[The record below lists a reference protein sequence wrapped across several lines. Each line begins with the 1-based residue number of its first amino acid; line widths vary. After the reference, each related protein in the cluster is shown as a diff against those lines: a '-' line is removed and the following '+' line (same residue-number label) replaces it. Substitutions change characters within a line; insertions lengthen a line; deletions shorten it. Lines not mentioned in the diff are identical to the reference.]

1 MYKIVPTKLA
11 VSENKLI
18 VGRRVLAELEDA
30 ETADQIYEMMVD
42 MYLSAKKHG
51 ACDAM
56 IIGGLI
62 VAGVG
67 LAVKGFLAAKD
78 LKK

>member
-11 VSENKLI
+11 VSDSKLI
-18 VGRRVLAELEDA
+18 AGRRVLAELGDA
-30 ETADQIYEMMVD
+30 ETADKIYETMVD
-42 MYLSAKKHG
+42 MYLNAKKHG

-62 VAGVG
+62 VSGVG
-67 LAVKGFLAAKD
+67 LAVKGILAAKD
-78 LKK
+78 LRK

>member
-11 VSENKLI
+11 VSDTKLI
-18 VGRRVLAELEDA
+18 VGRKVLAELEDA
-30 ETADQIYEMMVD
+30 ETADKIYETMVD

-56 IIGGLI
+56 VIGGLI

-67 LAVKGFLAAKD
+67 LAVKGFLVVKD
-78 LKK
+78 LRK